1 MQQDLIYKFV
11 AILCAGSEAG
21 VLCAER
27 ISQQPWCAPT
37 EKSGSNGLRATTW
50 EHMGLRL
57 GTPFSRLRKAG
68 GKYSVVKNLFL
79 FTGRTARK
87 SSSHEESEGSITVF
101 CSQAGPSSALG
112 APPRD
117 C

>member
-37 EKSGSNGLRATTW
+37 EKCGSNGLRATTW

-68 GKYSVVKNLFL
+68 GKYSVVKTLIFIY
-79 FTGRTARK
+79 RK
-87 SSSHEESEGSITVF
+87 NRVEKF
-101 CSQAGPSSALG
+101 Q
-112 APPRD
+112 PRRK
-117 C
+117 